1 MKKEAIIKFLVVF
14 LVWIVIFSSFI
25 SAGLGIKW
33 TSESVMV
40 NEGERVCLNSY
51 SIYNPWGADS
61 NVVVTL
67 SKELKEI
74 LVMQET
80 TTKTIPAF
88 TSSSE
93 SIPMEFCF
101 EVPKVYERDHVIAGR
116 FIDKLDCS
124 EETKVYEGEV
134 VVESAPVSSQ
144 MSGIGGSAT
153 KMSVSAPL
161 RVRVRCN
168 AYSWDY
174 TLAYVLAAVL
184 SGGFIFMILFR
195 KYRKPKAQRIK
206 EKMKKLRSEMRKSKK
221 K

>member
-1 MKKEAIIKFLVVF
+1 MKKRIITRGLVVF
-14 LVWIVIFSSFI
+14 LLGIMVFSSFI

-33 TSESVMV
+33 SQESIMV
-40 NEGERVCLNSY
+40 NEGDSVCLNSY

-61 NVVVTL
+61 NVIIGL
-67 SKELKEI
+67 SEELQGI

-80 TTKTIPAF
+80 TTKIIPAF

-101 EVPKVYERDHVIAGR
+101 EVPKIYERNHAIAGM

-124 EETKVYEGEV
+124 EEMKVYEGEV
-134 VVESAPVSSQ
+134 VIESAPISTE

-161 RVRVRCN
+161 RVRVKCN
-168 AYSWDY
+168 PYSWNY

-195 KYRKPKAQRIK
+195 RYRKPKEQRIK
-206 EKMKKLRSEMRKSKK
+206 EKMKKLKAELKK